1 VRLSATARCAL
12 AGILLIATQAAPAR
26 EMRGAPAGDFD
37 LYILAL
43 TWSPGFCASGGEDR
57 AGDQCARGS
66 GRGFVV
72 HGLWPQYER
81 GYPAYCGPQGR
92 SPQRRDLDA
101 VAGVMPSAGLAR
113 YQWRKHGSC
122 SGLAPSG
129 YFEAVGVAFAKV
141 QIPTDYQGKGL
152 ERPTEPLMVE
162 RAFALA
168 NPGLRPDMIAVGCGR
183 SDNGSTVLRE
193 VRICLTR
200 DLRNFRPCPDEVER
214 GTCRARSIMVPEVR

>member
-1 VRLSATARCAL
+1 MA
-12 AGILLIATQAAPAR
+12 Q
-26 EMRGAPAGDFD
+26 
-37 LYILAL
+37 
-43 TWSPGFCASGGEDR
+43 
-57 AGDQCARGS
+57 
-66 GRGFVV
+66 
-72 HGLWPQYER
+72 
-81 GYPAYCGPQGR
+81 
-92 SPQRRDLDA
+92 
-101 VAGVMPSAGLAR
+101 
-113 YQWRKHGSC
+113 
-122 SGLAPSG
+122 
-129 YFEAVGVAFAKV
+129 AFAKV
-141 QIPTDYQGKGL
+141 QIPVDYQGKGL